1 MDFPSWPQ
9 HLFQLTIIIN
19 TITKVSLSTMTSSTI
34 LEITILLFHILTT
47 DTDRSIRVEPMEA
60 ILLQEYF
67 IQDFQNILQ
76 S

>member
-1 MDFPSWPQ
+1 
-9 HLFQLTIIIN
+9 
-19 TITKVSLSTMTSSTI
+19 MTSSTI